1 MLKFYIEEGGNAS
14 NEETREMIKRYEMFL
29 KHFGD
34 SLFCSISLHKFP
46 GKRFIVKQPS
56 GRVCLKKLRPASAT
70 FASKVTA
77 RRDSDN
83 KMGTDFLLEPKLE
96 PEELLDYY
104 SNSSRQDF
112 SLLADMG
119 VPTNIFE
126 PEHR

>member
-14 NEETREMIKRYEMFL
+14 NDETREIIKRYEMFL

-34 SLFCSISLHKFP
+34 SLLCSISQHKFP
-46 GKRFIVKQPS
+46 GKRFLVKQPS
-56 GRVCLKKLRPASAT
+56 GRLCLKKLRPAS
-70 FASKVTA
+70 FAAKSTG
-77 RRDSDN
+77 RRVSDN
-83 KMGTDFLLEPKLE
+83 KMDSGFLLEPKLE